1 MSRRRASLSTGLLVI
16 TAVMLIAAFGITIV
30 VLDMVFRRS
39 AEAALT
45 DQLEVQVLAL
55 IGAAEP
61 DDVGNLSVPK
71 RLLEPRLRNPGS
83 GLYTEILDASG
94 LPLWRS
100 PSAVG
105 LELAPGATLKAGERT
120 VTRRL
125 LPDGSKVLL
134 FGLGINWELGP
145 TATPAFQ
152 VFAAADL
159 AGYEAQL
166 DRFRQQLLAWFSGVM
181 FVLLASLWLA
191 IRFALRPLRRMSGE
205 IAAIEAG
212 RQEAFGTDYPPEL
225 EGVTRGLNT
234 LLGSERQRMDR
245 YRTTMD
251 DLAHSLK
258 TPLAVVRT
266 ELGGSQPDAATL
278 RAQLDRMQS
287 VVDYQLRRAAASGPR
302 SLAARPVALAPL
314 LGEIVASLG
323 KIHRDKAVSCE
334 LEIPDGTSYP
344 AEQGDLYEIFG
355 NLLDNAWKWC
365 AARIVVTVIVGDDNM
380 LTISVAD
387 DGPGIPDDQAGSV
400 LGRGIRVDQR
410 GDVPGQG
417 IGLAV
422 VGEIVG
428 LYRGSM
434 SIHRSTLGGAEL
446 QLRLPLMSSS
456 GTAG

>member
-1 MSRRRASLSTGLLVI
+1 MSRRRASLSRKLLLI
-16 TAVMLIAAFGITIV
+16 TAVMLIAAFAITIV
-30 VLDMVFRRS
+30 VLDVVFRRS

-45 DQLEVQVLAL
+45 EQLELQVLAL
-55 IGAAEP
+55 IGAAEA
-61 DDVGNLSVPK
+61 DDTGDLTVPR

-83 GLYTEILDASG
+83 GLYAEILDASG

-105 LELAPGATLKAGERT
+105 LELAPGATLKAGQRA
-120 VTRRL
+120 VKRRQ
-125 LPDGSKVLL
+125 LPDGSEVLL

-145 TATPAFQ
+145 DATPAFQ

-181 FVLLASLWLA
+181 FVLLAALWLT
-191 IRFALRPLRRMSGE
+191 IRFALRPLRRMSEE
-205 IAAIEAG
+205 ISAIEAG
-212 RQEAFGTDYPPEL
+212 RQEAFGADYPQEL
-225 EGVTRGLNT
+225 DGVTRGLNT

-266 ELGGSQPDAATL
+266 ELAGRQPDANTM
-278 RAQLDRMQS
+278 RAQIDRMQG

-302 SLAARPVALAPL
+302 SLAARAVLLAPL
-314 LGEIVASLG
+314 LDEIVSSLR
-323 KIHRDKAVSCE
+323 KIHRDKTVDCE
-334 LEIPDGTSYP
+334 LQLPDGVSYP
-344 AEQGDLYEIFG
+344 AESGDLYEIFG

-365 AARIVVTVIVGDDNM
+365 AGRVVVTVGMGGSDALLI
-380 LTISVAD
+380 TVAD
-387 DGPGIPDDQAGSV
+387 DGPGIPDDQASSV
-400 LGRGIRVDQR
+400 LGRGIRADQR

-422 VGEIVG
+422 VREIVG
-428 LYRGSM
+428 LYHGSVE
-434 SIHRSTLGGAEL
+434 IRRSGLGGAEV
-446 QLRLPLMSSS
+446 QLRLPLMAS
-456 GTAG
+456 AAD

>member
-1 MSRRRASLSTGLLVI
+1 MPGSRASLSARLLVVS
-16 TAVMLIAAFGITIV
+16 AVMLVAAFAITIA
-30 VLDMVFRRS
+30 VLDLVFRRS

-45 DQLEVQVLAL
+45 DQLEMQVLAL

-61 DDVGNLSVPK
+61 DEAGNLAVPR

-83 GLYTEILDASG
+83 GLYGEILDASG

-105 LELAPGATLKAGERT
+105 LELAPGATLRAGERR
-120 VTRRL
+120 VSRLL
-125 LPDGSKVLL
+125 LPDGSEVLL

-166 DRFRQQLLAWFSGVM
+166 DRFRQQLLAWFSAVM
-181 FVLLASLWLA
+181 FVLLLALWLA
-191 IRFALRPLRRMSGE
+191 IRHALRPLRRMSAE
-205 IAAIEAG
+205 ISAIEAG
-212 RQEAFGTDYPPEL
+212 RQEAFGTGYPREL
-225 EGVTRGLNT
+225 AGVTSGLNT

-266 ELGGSQPDAATL
+266 ELGGNQPDTATL
-278 RAQLDRMQS
+278 RAQVDRMQA

-302 SLAARPVALAPL
+302 SLAARPVALAPPFQD
-314 LGEIVASLG
+314 IVSSLR
-323 KIHRDKAVSCE
+323 KIHHDKVVSCE
-334 LEIPDGTSYP
+334 LQIPEGASYP
-344 AEQGDLYEIFG
+344 AEPGDLYEIFG

-365 AARIVVTVIVGDDNM
+365 AGRIVVTVAVGDDNT

-387 DGPGIPDDQAGSV
+387 DGPGIPDDQAEAV
-400 LGRGIRVDQR
+400 LGRGIRADQR

-422 VGEIVG
+422 VREIVG
-428 LYRGSM
+428 LYRGSV
-434 SIHRSTLGGAEL
+434 SIGRSALGGAEL
-446 QLRLPLMSSS
+446 RVRLPLTVP
-456 GTAG
+456 GLA

>member
-1 MSRRRASLSTGLLVI
+1 MPRRRASLSRNLLAI
-16 TAVMLIAAFGITIV
+16 TAVMLIAAFGITIA
-30 VLDMVFRRS
+30 VLDVVFRRS

-45 DQLEVQVLAL
+45 EQLELQVLAL
-55 IGAAEP
+55 IGAAEA
-61 DDVGNLSVPK
+61 DDTGDLTVPM

-83 GLYTEILDASG
+83 GLYAEILDASG

-105 LELAPGATLKAGERT
+105 LELAPGATLKAGERAIS
-120 VTRRL
+120 RRP
-125 LPDGSKVLL
+125 LPDGSEVLL

-145 TATPAFQ
+145 DATPAFQ

-181 FVLLASLWLA
+181 FVLLAALWLT
-191 IRFALRPLRRMSGE
+191 IRFALRPLRRMSDE

-212 RQEAFGTDYPPEL
+212 RQEAFDADYPREL

-266 ELGGSQPDAATL
+266 ELGGRQPDTSTL
-278 RAQLDRMQS
+278 SAQIDRMQS

-302 SLAARPVALAPL
+302 SLAARAVVLAPL
-314 LGEIVASLG
+314 LEEIVNSLH
-323 KIHRDKAVSCE
+323 KIHRDKPVSCE
-334 LEIPDGTSYP
+334 LQIPDGASYP

-365 AARIVVTVIVGDDNM
+365 ARRIVVTVAMHGGDT
-380 LTISVAD
+380 LLISVSD
-387 DGPGIPDDQAGSV
+387 DGPGIPDDQTGSV

-422 VGEIVG
+422 VREIVG
-428 LYRGSM
+428 LYRGTVE
-434 SIHRSTLGGAEL
+434 IRRSALGGAEV
-446 QLRLPLMSSS
+446 QLRLPSTTS
-456 GTAG
+456 TAD

>member
-1 MSRRRASLSTGLLVI
+1 VSRRASLRTSLLVI
-16 TAVMLIAAFGITIV
+16 TAVMLVAAFGITIA
-30 VLDMVFRRS
+30 VLDVVFRRS

-55 IGAAEP
+55 IGAAEA
-61 DDVGNLSVPK
+61 DDAGNLSVPT

-83 GLYTEILDASG
+83 GLYAEILDASG

-105 LELAPGATLKAGERT
+105 LELALGATLKAGQRT
-120 VTRRL
+120 VSRRL
-125 LPDGSKVLL
+125 LPDGSEVLL

-145 TATPAFQ
+145 DATPAFQ

-159 AGYEAQL
+159 VGYEAQL
-166 DRFRQQLLAWFSGVM
+166 DRFRQQLLVWFSAVM
-181 FVLLASLWLA
+181 FVLLAALWLA
-191 IRFALRPLRRMSGE
+191 IRFALRPLRRMSAE

-212 RQEAFGTDYPPEL
+212 GQDVFSADYPQEL
-225 EGVTRGLNT
+225 AGVTRGLNT

-258 TPLAVVRT
+258 TPLTVVRT
-266 ELGGSQPDAATL
+266 ELAGERPDAATL
-278 RAQLDRMQS
+278 HAQIDRMQS
-287 VVDYQLRRAAASGPR
+287 VVDYQLRRAAVSGPR
-302 SLAARPVALAPL
+302 SLAARAVLLAPPL
-314 LGEIVASLG
+314 EEIVSSLR
-323 KIHRDKAVSCE
+323 KIHRDKAVRCE
-334 LEIPDGTSYP
+334 LKIPDDASYP

-365 AARIVVTVIVGDDNM
+365 AGRIVVKVATHDSGALLI
-380 LTISVAD
+380 TVAD
-387 DGPGIPDDQAGSV
+387 DGPGIPDEQTGLV
-400 LGRGIRVDQR
+400 LGRGIRADQR

-422 VGEIVG
+422 VREIVG
-428 LYRGSM
+428 LYRGSVE
-434 SIHRSTLGGAEL
+434 IRRSSLGGAEV
-446 QLRLPLMSSS
+446 QLRLPL
-456 GTAG
+456 TARAAN

>member
-1 MSRRRASLSTGLLVI
+1 MSRRRASLSRKLLLI
-16 TAVMLIAAFGITIV
+16 TAVMLIAAFAITIV
-30 VLDMVFRRS
+30 VLDVVFRRS

-45 DQLEVQVLAL
+45 EQLELQVLAL
-55 IGAAEP
+55 IGAAEA
-61 DDVGNLSVPK
+61 DDTGDLTVPR

-83 GLYTEILDASG
+83 GLYAEILDASG

-105 LELAPGATLKAGERT
+105 LELAPGATLKAGQRA
-120 VTRRL
+120 VKRRQ
-125 LPDGSKVLL
+125 LPDGSEVLL

-145 TATPAFQ
+145 DATPAFQ

-181 FVLLASLWLA
+181 FVLLAALWLT
-191 IRFALRPLRRMSGE
+191 IRFALRPLRRMSEE
-205 IAAIEAG
+205 ISAIEAG
-212 RQEAFGTDYPPEL
+212 RQEAFGADYPREL
-225 EGVTRGLNT
+225 EGVTRRLNT

-266 ELGGSQPDAATL
+266 ELAGRQPDANTL
-278 RAQLDRMQS
+278 RAQIDRMQG

-302 SLAARPVALAPL
+302 SLAARAVLLAPL
-314 LGEIVASLG
+314 LDEIVSSLR
-323 KIHRDKAVSCE
+323 KIHRDKAVDCE
-334 LEIPDGTSYP
+334 LQVPDGVSYP
-344 AEQGDLYEIFG
+344 AESGDLYEIFG

-365 AARIVVTVIVGDDNM
+365 AGRIVVTVGMGGSDALLI
-380 LTISVAD
+380 TVAD
-387 DGPGIPDDQAGSV
+387 DGPGIPDDQASSV
-400 LGRGIRVDQR
+400 LGRGIRADQR

-422 VGEIVG
+422 VREIVG
-428 LYRGSM
+428 LYHGSVE
-434 SIHRSTLGGAEL
+434 IRRSGLGGAEV
-446 QLRLPLMSSS
+446 QLRLPLMAS
-456 GTAG
+456 AAD

>member
-1 MSRRRASLSTGLLVI
+1 MSRRRASLSRNLLVI
-16 TAVMLIAAFGITIV
+16 TAVMLIAAFGITIA
-30 VLDMVFRRS
+30 VLDVVFRRS

-61 DDVGNLSVPK
+61 DAAGKLSVPT
-71 RLLEPRLRNPGS
+71 RLLDPRLRNPGS
-83 GLYTEILDASG
+83 GLYSEILDASG

-105 LELAPGATLKAGERT
+105 LELAPGATLKAGERAIS
-120 VTRRL
+120 RRL
-125 LPDGSKVLL
+125 LPDGSEVLL

-145 TATPAFQ
+145 DATPAFQ
-152 VFAAADL
+152 VFVAADL

-181 FVLLASLWLA
+181 FILLAALWLA
-191 IRFALRPLRRMSGE
+191 IRFALRPLWRMSDE

-212 RQEAFGTDYPPEL
+212 RQEAFGTDYPQEL

-266 ELGGSQPDAATL
+266 ELAGSQPDATTL
-278 RAQLDRMQS
+278 RAQIDRMQS

-302 SLAARPVALAPL
+302 SLAARAVLLAPPL
-314 LGEIVASLG
+314 EEIVSSLR
-323 KIHRDKAVSCE
+323 KIHRDKPVDCE
-334 LEIPDGTSYP
+334 LQIPDGASYP
-344 AEQGDLYEIFG
+344 AEQGDLYEILG
-355 NLLDNAWKWC
+355 NLLDNSWKWC
-365 AARIVVTVIVGDDNM
+365 AARVVVTVTTHGGDT
-380 LTISVAD
+380 LLITVAD
-387 DGPGIPDDQAGSV
+387 DGPGIPDDQASAV
-400 LGRGIRVDQR
+400 LGRGIRADQR

-422 VGEIVG
+422 VREIVG
-428 LYRGSM
+428 LYRGSVE
-434 SIHRSTLGGAEL
+434 IRRSALGGAEV
-446 QLRLPLMSSS
+446 QLRLPL
-456 GTAG
+456 TARAAD

>member
-1 MSRRRASLSTGLLVI
+1 MSRRRASLSTSLLVI
-16 TAVMLIAAFGITIV
+16 TAVMLLTAFGITIA
-30 VLDMVFRRS
+30 VLDVVFRRS
-39 AEAALT
+39 AEAALG

-61 DDVGNLSVPK
+61 DEAGNLSVPT

-83 GLYTEILDASG
+83 GLYSEILDASG

-120 VTRRL
+120 VSRRL
-125 LPDGSKVLL
+125 LPDGSEVLL

-166 DRFRQQLLAWFSGVM
+166 DRFRQQLLGWFSGVM
-181 FVLLASLWLA
+181 FVLLAALWLA
-191 IRFALRPLRRMSGE
+191 IRFALRPLRRMSDE

-212 RQEAFGTDYPPEL
+212 GQEAFSADYPREL

-266 ELGGSQPDAATL
+266 ELGGGQADAATL
-278 RAQLDRMQS
+278 RAQIDRMQS

-302 SLAARPVALAPL
+302 SLAARAVALAPPL
-314 LGEIVASLG
+314 EDIVSSLRR
-323 KIHRDKAVSCE
+323 IHRDKVVTCE
-334 LEIPDGTSYP
+334 LRIPDGASYP

-365 AARIVVTVIVGDDNM
+365 ASRIVVTVDMRGGDA
-380 LTISVAD
+380 LLVTVAD
-387 DGPGIPDDQAGSV
+387 DGPGIPDEQAAAV
-400 LGRGIRVDQR
+400 LGRGIRVEQR

-422 VGEIVG
+422 VREIVG
-428 LYRGSM
+428 LYRGSVE
-434 SIHRSTLGGAEL
+434 IRRSALGGAEV
-446 QLRLPLMSSS
+446 QLRLPLK
-456 GTAG
+456 AGIQASD

>member
-1 MSRRRASLSTGLLVI
+1 MSRRGSLSTRLLVI
-16 TAVMLIAAFGITIV
+16 TAVMLLAAFGITVV
-30 VLDMVFRRS
+30 VLDVVFRRS
-39 AEAALT
+39 AEAALA

-61 DDVGNLSVPK
+61 DEAGNLSVPK

-100 PSAVG
+100 PSTVG
-105 LELAPGATLKAGERT
+105 LDLATGATLKAGERA
-120 VTRRL
+120 VTRRM
-125 LPDGSKVLL
+125 LPDGSEVLL

-166 DRFRQQLLAWFSGVM
+166 ERFRQQLLGWFSGVM
-181 FVLLASLWLA
+181 FVLLAALWLA
-191 IRFALRPLRRMSGE
+191 IRLALRPLRRMSGE
-205 IAAIEAG
+205 ITAIEAG
-212 RQEAFGTDYPPEL
+212 RQAAFDADYPREL
-225 EGVTRGLNT
+225 VGVTRGLNA
-234 LLGSERQRMDR
+234 LLGSERQRMQR

-258 TPLAVVRT
+258 TPLAVLRT
-266 ELGGSQPDAATL
+266 ELGNSQPDAATL
-278 RAQLDRMQS
+278 RGQLDRMQS

-302 SLAARPVALAPL
+302 SLAARPVALAPPL
-314 LGEIVASLG
+314 SEIVASLR
-323 KIHRDKAVSCE
+323 KIHHGKTVDCE
-334 LEIPDGTSYP
+334 LQIPDGASYP

-365 AARIVVTVIVGDDNM
+365 NGRIVVTVVMDGADT

-387 DGPGIPDDQAGSV
+387 DGPGIPDDQTGSV
-400 LGRGIRVDQR
+400 LGRGVRADQR

-422 VGEIVG
+422 VREIVA
-428 LYRGSM
+428 LYRGSVAI
-434 SIHRSTLGGAEL
+434 SRSTLGGAEL
-446 QLRLPLMSSS
+446 LVRLPLTIRS
-456 GTAG
+456 GKAD